1 MPQPVLFVAREPDE
15 TLRTYLPVIDELHRR
30 GFAAKV
36 LFHHWPSEWARD
48 ELLRRNV
55 AWWNVAIPERLPPGW
70 LAHVPGRQRL
80 NGPIA
85 EIGQLRA
92 VRAIAR
98 RIIEQD
104 RPSALVVIQDTLLLE
119 RFLVRW
125 ANRRGIPTVVI
136 QWAFNFPQDYYDRL
150 RALKAEATSS
160 PEKAS
165 RRSLG
170 MYRAIQEIVDVD
182 FDLVNSY
189 GGGEARAFAVM
200 GPHFE
205 EQYRSQGVVGKAIV
219 VTGHPLHDAAFRRL
233 NETDGSSLE
242 HLRSGHGFAADER
255 VVLYATQPFFWRG
268 VITPEELRE
277 NIEAM
282 NAAVSALG
290 SDYRLTVKIHPRE
303 SVDDYAFCAELQP
316 AVHVIPHAE
325 MIDLIALADIF
336 VSSSSSTVLLAMM
349 LDRPIVTVNFNQVLH
364 FDYFEAIGGTLHV
377 RTFDEL
383 SDALQCVVNDDET
396 RSELASARQ
405 DALQRL
411 ACFDGHAAERVADLL
426 VGIPASPAAS
436 PFGRG
441 LG

>member
-30 GFAAKV
+30 GSTAKV
-36 LFHHWPSEWARD
+36 LFHHWPSAWARD

-70 LAHVPGRQRL
+70 LAQVPLHQRL
-80 NGPIA
+80 EGQIA
-85 EIGQLRA
+85 EISQLRA

-98 RIIEQD
+98 RIIEQE
-104 RPSALVVIQDTLLLE
+104 RPSALIVIQDTLLLE

-150 RALKAEATSS
+150 RALKAEATPV
-160 PEKAS
+160 PENAS

-170 MYRAIQEIVDVD
+170 MYRAVQEIVDVD

-205 EQYRSQGVVGKAIV
+205 EQYRSQGVAGKAIV
-219 VTGHPLHDAAFRRL
+219 ITGHPLHDAAFRRL
-233 NETDGSSLE
+233 NEADGSNLE
-242 HLRSGHGFAADER
+242 HVRSAHGFAVDER

-277 NIEAM
+277 NIEWM
-282 NAAVSALG
+282 NAAVSALS

-316 AVHVIPHAE
+316 AVRVIPHAE
-325 MIDLIALADIF
+325 MTDLIALADIF

-364 FDYFEAIGGTLHV
+364 FDYFEPIGGTLHI
-377 RTFDEL
+377 RTFHQL
-383 SDALQCVVNDDET
+383 SDGLQRIVHDEDT
-396 RSELASARQ
+396 RLKLASARRS
-405 DALQRL
+405 ALQRL
-411 ACFDGHAAERVADLL
+411 VCFDGHAAERVADLL
-426 VGIPASPAAS
+426 VGLPQSLAPSPA
-436 PFGRG
+436 GRG
-441 LG
+441 LE